1 MKRKKEEDEDK
12 GQEGGEIRNHGVW
25 TLDLDNDVRIENLDQ
40 PSFSPRTSG
49 KLHKI
54 FSKSPL
60 ATEWRV
66 SVREIRMEAGR

>member
-1 MKRKKEEDEDK
+1 MSWCWDSGSRHD
-12 GQEGGEIRNHGVW
+12 IRVG
-25 TLDLDNDVRIENLDQ
+25 NLDQ
-40 PSFSPRTSG
+40 TSFSPRTSG

-54 FSKSPL
+54 FSKIPL

>member
-1 MKRKKEEDEDK
+1 MSWCWDSGSR
-12 GQEGGEIRNHGVW
+12 H
-25 TLDLDNDVRIENLDQ
+25 DVRVGNLDQ
-40 PSFSPRTSG
+40 TSFSPRTSG

-54 FSKSPL
+54 FSKIPL